1 MLRSPTTL
9 LLCLAFAALP
19 ACGPDRAGGDS
30 TKPSPA
36 LAAPQGGAPGAPAS
50 TRTPQDAP
58 SAAPL
63 GKGPLAFT
71 PPAGWVVEP
80 TTSGMRAAQYRLPAQ
95 EGEGQD
101 TTVVVFFFGAAGGG
115 GFEANVARWASQFE
129 QPDGAPTMER
139 ARETSRSVNGMAL
152 REVALEG
159 TYVAET
165 FPGSGQRVREE
176 GWALRGAMVEAPTGP
191 YYIRLLGP
199 RAGVERAEPSFRT
212 FLGDLRPA
220 N

>member
-1 MLRSPTTL
+1 MLRSAAPL
-9 LLCLAFAALP
+9 LLCLSLAALP
-19 ACGPDRAGGDS
+19 ACGPDRAGA
-30 TKPSPA
+30 TQPA
-36 LAAPQGGAPGAPAS
+36 SSAAPGAPAS
-50 TRTPQDAP
+50 TVTPQGSPA
-58 SAAPL
+58 AAPL
-63 GKGPLAFT
+63 GKGPLVFT
-71 PPAGWVVEP
+71 PPPGWQSESP
-80 TTSGMRAAQYRLPAQ
+80 TSGMRAAQYRLPA
-95 EGEGQD
+95 EPGEGQD

-115 GFEANVARWASQFE
+115 GFEANVARWAGQFE
-129 QPDGAPTMER
+129 QPAGAPTLER

-191 YYIRLLGP
+191 YYVRLLGP
-199 RAGVERAEPSFRT
+199 RAGVERWEPSFRA